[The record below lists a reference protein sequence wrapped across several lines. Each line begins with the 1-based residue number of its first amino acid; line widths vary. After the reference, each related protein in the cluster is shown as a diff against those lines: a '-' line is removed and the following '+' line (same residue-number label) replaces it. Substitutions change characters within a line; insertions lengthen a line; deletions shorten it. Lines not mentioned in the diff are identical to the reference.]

1 MKNEIMQRLA
11 AVISAMNSISVMGK
25 MNMANLVGSISAM
38 EEIAGMLD
46 GVELIRKEQSAD
58 GEKKSG

>member
-25 MNMANLVGSISAM
+25 MNMAQSGWQYFRNGRNRRN
-38 EEIAGMLD
+38 AGWC
-46 GVELIRKEQSAD
+46 GTHP
-58 GEKKSG
+58 